1 MRTFARNGLIIIKR
15 KKKWKKKKIHTSKQK
30 SNEIVFKIH
39 ETINTRGGV

>member
-15 KKKWKKKKIHTSKQK
+15 KKNEKKKIHTSKQK